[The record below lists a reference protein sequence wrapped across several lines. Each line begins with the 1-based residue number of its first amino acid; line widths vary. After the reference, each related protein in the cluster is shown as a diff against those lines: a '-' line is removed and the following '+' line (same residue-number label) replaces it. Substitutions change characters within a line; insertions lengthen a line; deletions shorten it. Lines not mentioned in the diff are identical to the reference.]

1 MLKIEKRKLFGNKI
15 KKLRKEGVL
24 PANIYGRQ
32 VKSLAVQA
40 DQQKFQKLY
49 DQVGTTG
56 LVELEIKNETKKRPV
71 LIHNVQL
78 DPVSD
83 SLLHADFYQVDLTKK
98 VITSVPIELAGEA
111 PAAAK
116 GGVLVQV
123 TNEVEVE
130 ALPADLPDKFIV
142 DVSQLAE
149 IGDHITMKKLDY
161 DKDKVSL
168 KLEDLGMAVVQIEE
182 PAKEEE
188 EEKPAPEEKEEG
200 EEGEEKEKGKE
211 EGKDEGKEEGKGGDE
226 EVKEDEK
233 EGKGEPAK
241 KS

>member
-1 MLKIEKRKLFGNKI
+1 MAKTPLLIVEKRKLFGGKI
-15 KKLRKEGVL
+15 KKLRKEGIL
-24 PANIYGRQ
+24 PANIYGRR

-56 LVELEIKNETKKRPV
+56 LVELEIKNESKKRLA

-83 SLLHADFYQVDLTKK
+83 FPLHADFYQVDLTKK
-98 VITSVPIELAGEA
+98 VIAPVPIELAGEA

-116 GGVLVQV
+116 GGVLVQP

-130 ALPADLPDKFIV
+130 ALPADLHDKFVV

-149 IGDHITMKKLDY
+149 MGDHITMKKLDY
-161 DKDKVSL
+161 DKSKISL
-168 KLEDLGMAVVQIEE
+168 KLEDLGTIIVQIEE

-188 EEKPAPEEKEEG
+188 EEKPASKEKEEEEKEEG
-200 EEGEEKEKGKE
+200 KEEEKEGAK
-211 EGKDEGKEEGKGGDE
+211 
-226 EVKEDEK
+226 KEDQK
-233 EGKGEPAK
+233 EVKGEPAK
-241 KS
+241 KEEKGKREKKS